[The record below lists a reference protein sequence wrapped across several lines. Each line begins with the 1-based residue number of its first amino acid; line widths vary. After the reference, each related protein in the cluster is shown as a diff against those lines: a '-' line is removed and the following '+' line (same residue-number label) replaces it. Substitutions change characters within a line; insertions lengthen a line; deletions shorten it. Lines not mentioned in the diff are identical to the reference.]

1 MRQWLPV
8 AVVGGATLVLAGT
21 LAIDWKNLASQS
33 NLFGVLAELR
43 RLALESPD
51 SIVLWPMRAVARLPL
66 ADSPSAFLHAL
77 PAVLLILALNYFW
90 VIRSDASFEEGSAEF
105 AERVARLRKGQGLK
119 PTVRKARTETPSP
132 FKLSLQGRPEIAI
145 LWKNLI
151 KIGRYVSLRA
161 ALRLLPLVV
170 ILAVAFSSGR
180 HRGLSEAFAGLC
192 AMIFVLTI
200 FMGPLMARNDLRQD
214 LANLAVL
221 KTWPLSGTE
230 LVRGEVLA
238 PAVLLTVIAWFCAVG
253 GMIFSASIKLVPSW
267 IVAAA
272 LLTPGVILLQLLG
285 QNALAVTWPSWFA
298 TGASRPRGIDVMGQR
313 LLMMAAMLLGL
324 TVAVIPAAVAG
335 AIAVFALYFVTGS
348 SAVVI
353 PAIVA
358 AAVLLLE
365 AYLISHAV
373 GRLLDR
379 TDISAIDAPL

>member
-1 MRQWLPV
+1 LN
-8 AVVGGATLVLAGT
+8 G
-21 LAIDWKNLASQS
+21 I
-33 NLFGVLAELR
+33 
-43 RLALESPD
+43 AL
-51 SIVLWPMRAVARLPL
+51 
-66 ADSPSAFLHAL
+66 
-77 PAVLLILALNYFW
+77 
-90 VIRSDASFEEGSAEF
+90 
-105 AERVARLRKGQGLK
+105 
-119 PTVRKARTETPSP
+119 
-132 FKLSLQGRPEIAI
+132 
-145 LWKNLI
+145 
-151 KIGRYVSLRA
+151 
-161 ALRLLPLVV
+161 
-170 ILAVAFSSGR
+170 
-180 HRGLSEAFAGLC
+180 
-192 AMIFVLTI
+192 
-200 FMGPLMARNDLRQD
+200 
-214 LANLAVL
+214 
-221 KTWPLSGTE
+221 
-230 LVRGEVLA
+230 
-238 PAVLLTVIAWFCAVG
+238 FCAFG

-298 TGASRPRGIDVMGQR
+298 TGAWRPRGIDVMGQR

-379 TDISAIDAPL
+379 TDISAIDATE